1 MAMEAVRC
9 DDVSYSGLR
18 IVMRTGIALLMAAL
32 VTSAWAQNVNEK
44 LPWLGGAGAT
54 LCDKWL
60 EVREKKASVL
70 AFGLEGW
77 ILGYVSGAVHGS
89 FPNEE
94 TYILSNYTESD
105 VFGRIDSY
113 CREHRSD
120 MLVQAALVIVADM
133 LESSAS
139 RIRKELN
146 KR

>member
-1 MAMEAVRC
+1 
-9 DDVSYSGLR
+9 
-18 IVMRTGIALLMAAL
+18 MRAGIALLMAAF
-32 VTSAWAQNVNEK
+32 VTSASAQNVNEK

-94 TYILSNYTESD
+94 TYVLSNYTESD
-105 VFGRIDSY
+105 VVGRINFYFPEYRTDLSLP
-113 CREHRSD
+113 EA
-120 MLVQAALVIVADM
+120 ML
-133 LESSAS
+133 
-139 RIRKELN
+139 
-146 KR
+146 

>member
-1 MAMEAVRC
+1 
-9 DDVSYSGLR
+9 
-18 IVMRTGIALLMAAL
+18 MRTGIALLMASL
-32 VTSAWAQNVNEK
+32 VTSASAQNVNEK

-54 LCDKWL
+54 RCDKWL

-89 FPNEE
+89 FPNDE
-94 TYILSNYTESD
+94 TYILSNFTESD
-105 VFGRIDSY
+105 VFGRIDFY

-120 MLVQAALVIVADM
+120 MLVQAALVAFGDM
-133 LESSAS
+133 LESNAS
-139 RIRKELN
+139 RIQKELN

>member
-9 DDVSYSGLR
+9 DDVSYSGLS

-77 ILGYVSGAVHGS
+77 ILG
-89 FPNEE
+89 
-94 TYILSNYTESD
+94 T
-105 VFGRIDSY
+105 
-113 CREHRSD
+113 
-120 MLVQAALVIVADM
+120 
-133 LESSAS
+133 
-139 RIRKELN
+139 
-146 KR
+146 

>member
-1 MAMEAVRC
+1 
-9 DDVSYSGLR
+9 
-18 IVMRTGIALLMAAL
+18 MRTGIALLMAAL
-32 VTSAWAQNVNEK
+32 VTSASAQNVK

-94 TYILSNYTESD
+94 TYVLSNYTESD

-133 LESSAS
+133 LESAS
-139 RIRKELN
+139 RIQKELN

>member
-1 MAMEAVRC
+1 
-9 DDVSYSGLR
+9 
-18 IVMRTGIALLMAAL
+18 MRTKIALLMAAL

-94 TYILSNYTESD
+94 TYVFSNYTESD
-105 VFGRIDSY
+105 VFGRIDFY

-120 MLVQAALVIVADM
+120 MLVQAALIIVADM
-133 LESSAS
+133 LESTAS
-139 RIRKELN
+139 RIQKD
-146 KR
+146 

>member
-1 MAMEAVRC
+1 
-9 DDVSYSGLR
+9 
-18 IVMRTGIALLMAAL
+18 MRTCIALLMAAR
-32 VTSAWAQNVNEK
+32 VTPASPQNVNET

-54 LCDKWL
+54 RCDKWL
-60 EVREKKASVL
+60 EARGNKASVL

-94 TYILSNYTESD
+94 THVMSNFTESD
-105 VFGRIDSY
+105 VFDRIDFY

-120 MLVQAALVIVADM
+120 MLVQAALVAFADM
-133 LESSAS
+133 LETNAS
-139 RIRKELN
+139 RIQKSPK